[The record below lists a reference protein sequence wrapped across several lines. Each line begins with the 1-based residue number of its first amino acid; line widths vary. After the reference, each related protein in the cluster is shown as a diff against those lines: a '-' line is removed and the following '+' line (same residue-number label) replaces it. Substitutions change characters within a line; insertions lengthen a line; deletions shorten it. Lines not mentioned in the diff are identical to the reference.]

1 MSAARPD
8 PHTDRQPSPREDKHL
23 GRRLSLLDVFC
34 VSAGAMISSGL
45 FVLPG
50 LVYAKAGP
58 AVILAYI
65 LAGLLVLPALFAKAE
80 LGTAMPKA
88 GGSYFFI
95 ERSMGPAA
103 GTIGGLAS
111 WFSLSLKSAFALVG
125 IGAFAT
131 LINPNFTETHIKLV
145 AVGFC
150 LVFTII
156 NLMSVKLTGRVQV
169 FLVLFLIGLLVSYIA
184 RGSLAVEVQRFAPF
198 APFGTRALFA
208 AAGLVFIS
216 FGGLTKIASV
226 AEEVRSPAKN
236 LPLGMVLAFCVVL
249 LLYGLAVFVTVGI
262 LPGGELRGSL
272 TPLSTGGRVIA
283 GTVGS
288 FAMAVAAIL
297 AFVSTAN
304 AGILAASRFP
314 MAMSR
319 DRLAPRFL
327 AMVTGRRRT
336 PHYAILLTA
345 ALMVSTIILLDIE
358 KLVKVA
364 STMKVLLFMFIII
377 ACIIMRESRILN
389 YKPAFVS
396 PLYPW
401 IHIGGIV
408 AYGFLLAAMGT
419 LSLLLTVAFIVLSVA
434 WYKLYSRGRVLRK
447 SAMIHVVERVTAKE
461 LAGDSL
467 GSELREILRERD
479 NIVEDRFDALVK
491 NCEVIDI
498 KGERS
503 LESFFTLVADHL
515 SRRLEIDP
523 RDLLD
528 SLMERERD
536 STTAIRPGLAIPHI
550 VVPGERKFELLMA
563 RCEPGV
569 DFAEEQPPVYAVF
582 VLAGTRDERT
592 FHLRALAAIAQIVQD
607 TTFDTNWLRARSL
620 DDLRDIVL
628 LAKRRRESS

>member
-1 MSAARPD
+1 MSKGSSERLAD
-8 PHTDRQPSPREDKHL
+8 SSTTRESRRRL
-23 GRRLSLLDVFC
+23 GRRLSVLDVFC

-50 LVYAKAGP
+50 LVYGKAGP

-80 LGTAMPKA
+80 LATAMPKA

-131 LINPNFTETHIKLV
+131 LINPNLTETQVKLV

-150 LVFTII
+150 VFFTVI

-169 FLVLFLIGLLVSYIA
+169 FLVLFLIGLLVLYIV
-184 RGSLAVEVQRFAPF
+184 RGSLAVNVHRYAPF
-198 APFGTRALFA
+198 APFGRKALLA

-216 FGGLTKIASV
+216 FGGLTKITSV
-226 AEEVRSPAKN
+226 AEEVRNPAKN

-249 LLYGLAVFVTVGI
+249 VLYGLAIFVTVGI
-262 LPGGELRGSL
+262 LPGPQLQGSL
-272 TPLSTGGRVIA
+272 TPLSAGGRVIA
-283 GTVGS
+283 GATGS
-288 FAMAVAAIL
+288 LAMAVAAIL

-304 AGILAASRFP
+304 AGILSASRFP

-319 DRLAPRFL
+319 DRLVPRFL
-327 AMVTGRRRT
+327 ARVNRRFRT
-336 PHYAILLTA
+336 PHYSIILTGAFMAAAI
-345 ALMVSTIILLDIE
+345 VLLDIE

-364 STMKVLLFMFIII
+364 STMKVVLFLFVIL
-377 ACIIMRESRILN
+377 ACVIMRESRILN
-389 YKPAFVS
+389 YRPAFVS

-408 AYGFLLAAMGT
+408 AYVFLLSAMG
-419 LSLLLTVAFIVLSVA
+419 SLPLVLTGIFVLLSVA
-434 WYKLYSRGRVLRK
+434 WYTLYTHGRVLRK
-447 SAMIHVVERVTAKE
+447 AAIIHIVERVTAKE
-461 LAGDSL
+461 LDGDSL
-467 GSELREILRERD
+467 GTELREILRERD
-479 NIVEDRFDALVK
+479 DVIEDRFDTLVRT
-491 NCEVIDI
+491 CEVIDL
-498 KGERS
+498 KS
-503 LESFFTLVADHL
+503 HL
-515 SRRLEIDP
+515 SLDAFFAIAADRLSP
-523 RDLLD
+523 RLSLD
-528 SLMERERD
+528 RSTLIQALIKREKE

-569 DFAEEQPPVYAVF
+569 DFLEAQPPVYAVF
-582 VLAGTRDERT
+582 VLAGSRDERT

-607 TTFDTNWLRARSL
+607 MTFDTNWLRARSL
-620 DDLRDIVL
+620 EDLRDIVL
-628 LAKRRRESS
+628 LAKRRREKP

>member
-1 MSAARPD
+1 V
-8 PHTDRQPSPREDKHL
+8 HL

-50 LVYAKAGP
+50 LVYAKTGP

-88 GGSYFFI
+88 GGTYFFI

-131 LINPNFTETHIKLV
+131 LINPNLTETHMKLV

-150 LVFTII
+150 LVFTVI

-169 FLVLFLIGLLVSYIA
+169 FLVLLLIGLLVLYIV
-184 RGSLAVEVQRFAPF
+184 RGSLEIGVQRYAPF

-226 AEEVRSPAKN
+226 AEEVRDPSKN
-236 LPLGMVLAFCVVL
+236 LPLGMVLAFSVVL
-249 LLYGLAVFVTVGI
+249 VLYGLTVFVTVGM
-262 LPGGELRGSL
+262 LPGGELSGSL
-272 TPLSTGGRVIA
+272 TPLSAGGRVVA
-283 GTVGS
+283 GTLGS
-288 FAMAVAAIL
+288 LAMAVAGIL

-319 DRLAPRFL
+319 DRLAPGFL
-327 AMVTGRRRT
+327 ARVSGRSKT
-336 PHYAILLTA
+336 PHYAIILTA
-345 ALMVSTIILLDIE
+345 AFMISTIMLLDIE

-389 YKPAFVS
+389 YKPAFMS

-401 IHIGGIV
+401 LHIGGVV
-408 AYGFLLAAMGT
+408 AYAFLLSAMGT
-419 LSLLLTVAFIVLSVA
+419 LSLLLTGAFIVVSVV
-434 WYKLYSRGRVLRK
+434 WYKVYSRGRVLRK

-461 LAGDSL
+461 IAGDSL
-467 GSELREILRERD
+467 GRELRQILRERD
-479 NIVEDRFDALVK
+479 NIVEDRFDALVR
-491 NCEVIDI
+491 NAVVLDV
-498 KGERS
+498 KGEQS
-503 LESFFTLVADHL
+503 LHSFFSLVAEYL
-515 SRRLEIDP
+515 SPRLGVPARALCE
-523 RDLLD
+523 
-528 SLMERERD
+528 SLMGRESD
-536 STTAIRPGLAIPHI
+536 STTAIRPGLAIPHLI
-550 VVPGERKFELLMA
+550 VPGVKKFDLLMA

-569 DFAEEQPPVYAVF
+569 DFAEDQPPVYAVF
-582 VLAGTRDERT
+582 VLAGSRDERT

>member
-1 MSAARPD
+1 LQ
-8 PHTDRQPSPREDKHL
+8 RQGTS
-23 GRRLSLLDVFC
+23 GRRLGRKLGPIDVFA

-50 LVYAKAGP
+50 LAFAKAGP
-58 AVILAYI
+58 AVILAYM
-65 LAGLLVLPALFAKAE
+65 LAGVMVLPALFAKAE
-80 LGTAMPKA
+80 LATAMPKA

-103 GTIGGLAS
+103 GTVGGLAS
-111 WFSLSLKSAFALVG
+111 WLSLSLKSAFALVG

-131 LINPNFTETHIKLV
+131 LINPSLTGVQIKLI

-150 LVFTII
+150 VLFTIV
-156 NLMSVKLTGRVQV
+156 NLMSVGLTGKVQV
-169 FLVLFLIGLLVSYIA
+169 FLVAFLIGLLGLYVI
-184 RGSLAVEVQRFAPF
+184 RGSVAIDVHHYTPF
-198 APFGTRALFA
+198 APFGARSVFA
-208 AAGLVFIS
+208 AAGLVFIA
-216 FGGLTKIASV
+216 FGGLTKITSV
-226 AEEVRSPAKN
+226 AEEVRMPARN
-236 LPLGMVLAFCVVL
+236 LPLGMFLAFFVVL
-249 LLYGLAVFVTVGI
+249 VLYGLSVFVTVG
-262 LPGGELRGSL
+262 LLDGQRLANSL
-272 TPLSTGGRVIA
+272 TPLSAGGQTTA
-283 GTVGS
+283 GMFGS
-288 FAMAVAAIL
+288 VAMAFAAIL

-304 AGILAASRFP
+304 AGILSASRFP

-319 DRLAPRFL
+319 DRLVPRFL
-327 AMVTGRRRT
+327 ASVNRRFGT
-336 PHYAILLTA
+336 PHYSILLTGAFMA
-345 ALMVSTIILLDIE
+345 AVIILLDIE
-358 KLVKVA
+358 KLVMVA
-364 STMKVLLFMFIII
+364 STMKVVLFLFVIL
-377 ACIIMRESRILN
+377 ACVIMRESRILN

-408 AYGFLLAAMGT
+408 CYGFLLYAMGGVA
-419 LSLLLTVAFIVLSVA
+419 LILTGGFIAGSVV
-434 WYKLYSRGRVLRK
+434 WYKTYTRGGVMRK

-491 NCEVIDI
+491 NCEVVDI
-498 KGERS
+498 KGEHS
-503 LESFFTLVADHL
+503 LDSFFAVVADRL
-515 SRRLEIDP
+515 SRRLDVG
-523 RDLLD
+523 RQALLE
-528 SLMERERD
+528 SLIEREKD

-569 DFAEEQPPVYAVF
+569 DFVEAQPPVYAVF
-582 VLAGTRDERT
+582 VLAGSRDERT

-620 DDLRDIVL
+620 QDLRDIVL
-628 LAKRRRESS
+628 LAKRRRESP